1 MRCAAAVRF
10 FERYVIELDKQ
21 LDMGDQHR
29 LFQNIK
35 SVRLEATKKV
45 EPQCVRDEEGR
56 LLRDKGRIHERWVRF
71 FRSLLNAKSD
81 KLDSDIP
88 KGYRSNQSRAPSGS
102 SPWKRR
108 LP

>member
-1 MRCAAAVRF
+1 MQQPFVSSSSTSLNWINSWAWEISIDYF
-10 FERYVIELDKQ
+10 K
-21 LDMGDQHR
+21 
-29 LFQNIK
+29 NIK
-35 SVRLEATKKV
+35 SVPLEATKKV
-45 EPQCVRDEEGR
+45 ESQCVRDVKGR
-56 LLRDKGRIHERWVRF
+56 LLRDKGRIHQRWVRF

-102 SPWKRR
+102 SPRKRR